1 MPGDECRQKQQCLE
15 KEKGQRREYMNES
28 VFTEKQASGGR
39 RGREGLAG
47 CVGASP
53 TGRRAATSESP
64 RDGPPRTLQ
73 AALRGTTLFAREAE
87 LAERPEHDPKPVF
100 RFQSRKLRNSG
111 APVSRS
117 LSGKDEAMY
126 VHGS

>member
-28 VFTEKQASGGR
+28 VFTEKQAWGGG

-47 CVGASP
+47 CVGALP

-64 RDGPPRTLQ
+64 RDGGRRARPARCRPR
-73 AALRGTTLFAREAE
+73 
-87 LAERPEHDPKPVF
+87 
-100 RFQSRKLRNSG
+100 
-111 APVSRS
+111 
-117 LSGKDEAMY
+117 
-126 VHGS
+126 